1 MHKLIYII
9 LASGLTAGYW
19 HFAGVESASRA
30 RTRTTPEAQTQ
41 TVVTATTAFLNLLS
55 AEERQNVLFPF
66 TPQKTATAATF
77 KRAGMGGPGGPPT
90 MPRDTAG
97 RGQGQAPRGRP
108 GGGPGGRP
116 GGPGSPGGGGG
127 KGGFAGFVGEQYGQA
142 VWSNFPVS
150 DVPRPGL
157 QMGKLTAPQRGAAL
171 HLLEVLLSPKGYQ
184 KVLDI
189 MGSDQ
194 VLSEGGTNYASGTAY
209 YTLGIFG
216 SPSATTPWMVQFG
229 GHHLGLNVVIAG
241 QHGVLT
247 PTLTGAQPA
256 LYTKD
261 GKTVRVLAQENDKA
275 FDLLNALTETQRKQ
289 AILNYQIGDLVLGPG
304 QAGKIIVPEG
314 LKASAMNA
322 SQRTILLDLIVQ
334 WAGIINDAYVT
345 ARLAEI
351 KAGLDETYFAWSGPT
366 THEPGKNGAAY
377 YRIQGP
383 KVIIE
388 FSPQGVGGDLTMH
401 IHTVYRDPTNEYGH
415 TFTVK

>member
-1 MHKLIYII
+1 MNKLILVGVVSTSVAWLYSRSEQVKFM
-9 LASGLTAGYW
+9 ATLT
-19 HFAGVESASRA
+19 
-30 RTRTTPEAQTQ
+30 PDAQTQ
-41 TVVTATTAFLNLLS
+41 AVVTATTAFLNSLS
-55 AEERQNVLFPF
+55 ADERQNVLFPF

-77 KRAGMGGPGGPPT
+77 KRAGMGGPGGPPPT
-90 MPRDTAG
+90 PRDTAG
-97 RGQGQAPRGRP
+97 RSQGQVPRGGP
-108 GGGPGGRP
+108 GSGPGGRP
-116 GGPGSPGGGGG
+116 GGPGGPG
-127 KGGFAGFVGEQYGQA
+127 KGGFAGFVGEQYGPA

-157 QMGKLTAPQRGAAL
+157 QIGKLSASQRGAAM
-171 HLLEVLLSPKGYQ
+171 HLLQVLLSPIGYQ

-209 YTLGIFG
+209 YTIGIFG
-216 SPSATTPWMVQFG
+216 SPSITNPWMVQFG

-241 QHGVLT
+241 QHGVMT

-256 LYTKD
+256 VYTKD

-275 FDLLNALTETQRKQ
+275 FDLLNALTASQRQQ

-304 QAGKIIVPEG
+304 QAGKTIVPEG

-322 SQRTILLDLIVQ
+322 SQRTMLLDLIVQ

-345 ARLAEI
+345 ARMAEI
-351 KAGLDETYFAWSGPT
+351 KTGLDNTYFAWSGPT
-366 THEPGKNGAAY
+366 THEPGRNGAAY

-383 KVIIE
+383 KVLIE

-401 IHTVYRDPTNEYGH
+401 IHTIYRDPTNDYGY
-415 TFTVK
+415 TFTGK

>member
-1 MHKLIYII
+1 MHKLIYLV
-9 LASGLTAGYW
+9 LASALTAGYW
-19 HFAGVESASRA
+19 HFVGTESVSRD
-30 RTRTTPEAQTQ
+30 RMKTTPEAQTQ
-41 TVVTATTAFLNLLS
+41 AVVTATTAFLNSLS
-55 AEERQNVLFPF
+55 ADERQNVLFPF
-66 TPQKTATAATF
+66 TAQKTATAATF
-77 KRAGMGGPGGPPT
+77 KRAGMGGPGGPGGPPT
-90 MPRDTAG
+90 LPRDTAG
-97 RGQGQAPRGRP
+97 RGQGQTPSRGP
-108 GGGPGGRP
+108 GDGPGGPR
-116 GGPGSPGGGGG
+116 GSGPG
-127 KGGFAGFVGEQYGQA
+127 KGGFAGFVGEQYGSA

-157 QMGKLTAPQRGAAL
+157 QIGKLSAAGRGAAL

-209 YTLGIFG
+209 YTIGIFG
-216 SPSATTPWMVQFG
+216 SPSATKPWMVQFG

-241 QHGVLT
+241 QHGVMT

-256 LYTKD
+256 VYTKD

-275 FDLLNALTETQRKQ
+275 FDLLNAFMEPQRKQ

-304 QAGKIIVPEG
+304 QAGKTIVPEG

-322 SQRTILLDLIVQ
+322 QQRAMLLDLIVQ
-334 WAGIINDAYVT
+334 WAGMINEAYVT
-345 ARLAEI
+345 ARMNEI

-366 THEPGKNGAAY
+366 AHEPGRNGAAY

-383 KVIIE
+383 KLLIE

-401 IHTVYRDPTNEYGH
+401 IHTVYRDPTNDYGH
-415 TFTVK
+415 TFTLK